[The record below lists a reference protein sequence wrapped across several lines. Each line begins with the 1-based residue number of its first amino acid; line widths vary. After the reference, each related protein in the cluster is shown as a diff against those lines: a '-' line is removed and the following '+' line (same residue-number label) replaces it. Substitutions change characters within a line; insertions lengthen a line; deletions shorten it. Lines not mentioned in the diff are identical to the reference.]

1 MPSRKQRRRREK
13 LQRHEYE
20 YVLETEEGEEIVVER
35 PRLDAAGDGKSAK
48 TDGKSAKAAVPR
60 DRRGREVPKPSMGRV
75 LRRTA
80 IFAPLIAVFVWYT
93 SGEEATATKVTTIV
107 TLLLFF
113 IPFSYLVDVLMY
125 RVLSRRQQRAGTSK
139 G

>member
-20 YVLETEEGEEIVVER
+20 YVMETEEGEEIVVEH
-35 PRLDAAGDGKSAK
+35 PRVEGSNGGKA
-48 TDGKSAKAAVPR
+48 AKATAPR

-80 IFAPLIAVFVWYT
+80 IFAPLIAIFVWLT
-93 SGEEATATKVTTIV
+93 SAGEATLTKVTTIV
-107 TLLLFF
+107 MLLVFF
-113 IPFSYLVDVLMY
+113 IPFSYLVDVVMY
-125 RVLSRRQQRAGTSK
+125 RVLSRRSGSGTR
-139 G
+139 

>member
-20 YVLETEEGEEIVVER
+20 YVMETEEGEEIVVEN
-35 PRLDAAGDGKSAK
+35 PRLDTS
-48 TDGKSAKAAVPR
+48 TDGKDAKASAPR

-80 IFAPLIAVFVWYT
+80 IFAPLIAIFVWLT
-93 SGEEATATKVTTIV
+93 SAGEATLARVTTIV
-107 TLLLFF
+107 TLLVFF
-113 IPFSYLVDVLMY
+113 IPFSYLVDVVMY
-125 RVLSRRQQRAGTSK
+125 RFLSRRTGS